1 MQATEN
7 PIYLFIYLFIYH
19 YFLMLAL
26 FPQVLL
32 HVSLQSFHCILL
44 SDPPELSKNRKET
57 NYFESKP
64 GINNKLSTLNVII
77 ADVKYLPM
85 LNIR

>member
-1 MQATEN
+1 
-7 PIYLFIYLFIYH
+7 
-19 YFLMLAL
+19 MLAL

-44 SDPPELSKNRKET
+44 SDLPELISNNRKET
-57 NYFESKP
+57 NKYYFESKP
-64 GINNKLSTLNVII
+64 GINNKLSTLKPII
-77 ADVKYLPM
+77 ADVKYLPI